1 MSFSNHVWLSPVFW
15 SLAIEFQYYIAI
27 GLLFPLLVSK
37 SSAIRFATLASMCL
51 LSFLIREEVL
61 FLAYLGLFTIGI
73 LVFQLYAKLIGTAMF
88 LLYSLLVALVVGAT
102 QGLET
107 ALAGLLT
114 GFAIAF
120 LGRFSFG
127 FLVYL
132 GTISYSLYLLH
143 VPIGGGIIN
152 LDERAA
158 RPTRYTKH
166 VV

>member
-1 MSFSNHVWLSPVFW
+1 
-15 SLAIEFQYYIAI
+15 
-27 GLLFPLLVSK
+27 
-37 SSAIRFATLASMCL
+37 MCL